1 MATTVW
7 GVVIA
12 ALDPEAQA
20 KWWAHALGWDWWTDF
35 DGDGRVRCADPT
47 VPELLFERVRD
58 TKTVKNR
65 LHLDLA
71 SQSDAEQAA
80 IVDRLVAAGAAR
92 VHGDAR
98 PFPWVVLTDPE
109 GNELCVLEPRD
120 RYRDAPGL
128 ASIVFDAND
137 PEAMAAFWTAA
148 TGWSVGNRGDRFV
161 SLHRPGDRPP
171 DLDFVRVPEPKS
183 VKGRL
188 HLDVE
193 TAPDSTQAAE
203 VTRLR
208 ALGAVPADV
217 GQAPDAGWTVL
228 ADPEGNEF
236 CVVNPQVD

>member
-1 MATTVW
+1 MATKLW

-12 ALDPEAQA
+12 AIDPEAQA

-35 DGDGRVRCADPT
+35 DGDGRVRCTDPS
-47 VPELLFERVRD
+47 VPELLFEQVHD
-58 TKTVKNR
+58 AKTVQNR
-65 LHLDLA
+65 IHLDLA
-71 SQSDAEQAA
+71 SQSDTEQRA
-80 IVDRLVAAGAAR
+80 IVERLLAHGATR
-92 VHGDAR
+92 IDVGQGDV
-98 PFPWVVLTDPE
+98 PWVVLADPE
-109 GNELCVLEPRD
+109 GNELCVLEPRE

-128 ASIVFDAND
+128 ASIVIHVND

-148 TGWSVGNRGDRFV
+148 AGWAEGNRGDYGV

-171 DLDFVRVPEPKS
+171 DIDLIRVPQPKS

-203 VTRLR
+203 VARLR

-236 CVVNPQVD
+236 CVVNPQES